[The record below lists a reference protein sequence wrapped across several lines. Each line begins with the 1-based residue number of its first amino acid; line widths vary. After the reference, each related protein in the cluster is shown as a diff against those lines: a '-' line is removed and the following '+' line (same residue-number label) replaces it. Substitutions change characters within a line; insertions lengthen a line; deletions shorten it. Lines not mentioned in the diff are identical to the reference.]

1 VSRGFSLVPAR
12 RRSADLAPRRPV
24 AGSRA
29 AEAARSGHHA
39 LVRTLLD
46 EFAQQR
52 PEAVVHRGGETFVDI
67 DAVEDLLNEAER
79 RSIRVL
85 GLEGFLVA
93 DDGVYP
99 AFGRIADLS
108 EVVDAQ
114 QSASLARDLVRGT
127 WRTLPTAADEIG
139 AEARGRHMLTVV
151 LDA

>member
-1 VSRGFSLVPAR
+1 
-12 RRSADLAPRRPV
+12 
-24 AGSRA
+24 
-29 AEAARSGHHA
+29 
-39 LVRTLLD
+39 VRTLLD

-67 DAVEDLLNEAER
+67 DAAEDLLNEAER
-79 RSIRVL
+79 RRIRVL

-93 DDGVYP
+93 EDGVYP
-99 AFGRIADLS
+99 ACGRIADLS

-114 QSASLARDLVRGT
+114 QSASLARDLVRGS
-127 WRTLPTAADEIG
+127 WRTLPTAADEMS